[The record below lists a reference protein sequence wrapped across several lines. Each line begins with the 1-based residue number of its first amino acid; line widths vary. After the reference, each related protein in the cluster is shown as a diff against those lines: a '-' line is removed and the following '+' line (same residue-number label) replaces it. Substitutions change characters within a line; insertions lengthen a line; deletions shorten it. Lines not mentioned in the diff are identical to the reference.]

1 MKLLFENWRGYLLSE
16 SYILD
21 EDFFEASIQQL
32 FDKLKDFGDNTWIFF
47 DTETTRFEPVADAQL
62 TEIAAVAAYPNNWQ
76 FEEVEAE
83 KGLFYDKIKLNPET
97 IAGWEASDNPKAKEA
112 LGLTRY
118 GMKGAEY
125 REKYPKG
132 MPDEVD
138 VIKEFLVY
146 VKNQPN
152 PVLVAQNAEFDIN
165 FVETRANFHR
175 TRILE
180 ELRLKELERE
190 ELPTD
195 AIEDEIQH
203 LEDTISVLG
212 VNLRN
217 YPIFDTMML
226 IKLWHNS
233 LIKTLADEGD
243 ERAQTILQA
252 LTMTGKFG
260 DYVSASMQPVS
271 KAYEINTDDWHNA
284 LADVKMMMGMTRAI
298 FTALQESADVDIS
311 KYQGRTAW
319 GLRKKRQGY
328 HRSDK

>member
-1 MKLLFENWRGYLLSE
+1 MLKEA
-16 SYILD
+16 YILD
-21 EDFFEASIQQL
+21 DDFFEASIEQL
-32 FDKLKDFGDNTWIFF
+32 FEKLKDFGDNTWIFF
-47 DTETTRFEPVADAQL
+47 DTETTGFEPEAAQL

-97 IAGWEASDNPKAKEA
+97 LAGFEASDDPKAKYPLE
-112 LGLTRY
+112 LTRY
-118 GMKGAEY
+118 GMPSDEY

-132 MPDEVD
+132 MPNEVD
-138 VIKEFLVY
+138 VIKEFLSY
-146 VKNQPN
+146 VENQPN

-165 FVETRANFHR
+165 FVQTRADFYD
-175 TRILE
+175 L
-180 ELRLKELERE
+180 
-190 ELPTD
+190 D
-195 AIEDEIQH
+195 A
-203 LEDTISVLG
+203 
-212 VNLRN
+212 NLRN

-260 DYVSASMQPVS
+260 DYVTSSMGPVS
-271 KAYEINTDDWHNA
+271 KAYEISTDEWHNA
-284 LADVKMMMGMTRAI
+284 LADVKMMMEMTKVI
-298 FTALQESADVDIS
+298 FMALQEASDVDIS

-319 GLRKKRQGY
+319 GLRKKKHGY
-328 HRSDK
+328 HRSAK

>member
-1 MKLLFENWRGYLLSE
+1 MKLLLENWRKYVLKE
-16 SYILD
+16 AYILD
-21 EDFFEASIQQL
+21 DDFFDASIEQL
-32 FDKLKDFGDNTWIFF
+32 FEKLKDFGDNTWIFF
-47 DTETTRFEPVADAQL
+47 DTETTGFKPETAQL

-76 FEEVEAE
+76 FEEVKAE

-97 IAGWEASDNPKAKEA
+97 LAGFEASDDPEAKYPLE
-112 LGLTRY
+112 LTRY
-118 GMKGAEY
+118 GMPSDEY

-132 MPDEVD
+132 MPNEVD
-138 VIKEFLVY
+138 VIKEFLSY
-146 VKNQPN
+146 VENQPN

-165 FVETRANFHR
+165 FVQTRADFY
-175 TRILE
+175 
-180 ELRLKELERE
+180 
-190 ELPTD
+190 D
-195 AIEDEIQH
+195 
-203 LEDTISVLG
+203 LG
-212 VNLRN
+212 ANLRS

-260 DYVSASMQPVS
+260 DYVTSSMGPVS
-271 KAYEINTDDWHNA
+271 KAYEISTDEWHNA
-284 LADVKMMMGMTRAI
+284 LADVKMMMEMTKVI
-298 FTALQESADVDIS
+298 FMALQEASDVDIS

-319 GLRKKRQGY
+319 GLRKKKQGY

>member
-1 MKLLFENWRGYLLSE
+1 MKLILENWRKYVLKE
-16 SYILD
+16 AYILD
-21 EDFFEASIQQL
+21 DDFFEASIEQL

-47 DTETTRFEPVADAQL
+47 DTETTGFEPKTAQL

-97 IAGWEASDNPKAKEA
+97 VAGFEASDDPEAKYPLE
-112 LGLTRY
+112 LTRY
-118 GMKGAEY
+118 GMPSDEY

-132 MPDEVD
+132 MPNEVD
-138 VIKEFLVY
+138 VIKEFLLY
-146 VKNQPN
+146 VENQPN

-165 FVETRANFHR
+165 FIQTRADFY
-175 TRILE
+175 
-180 ELRLKELERE
+180 
-190 ELPTD
+190 D
-195 AIEDEIQH
+195 
-203 LEDTISVLG
+203 LG
-212 VNLRN
+212 ANLRK

-260 DYVSASMQPVS
+260 DYVTSSMGPVS
-271 KAYEINTDDWHNA
+271 KAYEISTDEWHNA
-284 LADVKMMMGMTRAI
+284 LADVKMMMEMTKVI
-298 FTALQESADVDIS
+298 FMALQEASDVDIS
-311 KYQGRTAW
+311 KYQGRAAW
-319 GLRKKRQGY
+319 GLRKKKRGY

>member
-1 MKLLFENWRGYLLSE
+1 MKLLLENWRKYVLKE
-16 SYILD
+16 AYILD
-21 EDFFEASIQQL
+21 DDFFEASIEQL

-47 DTETTRFEPVADAQL
+47 DTETTGFKPETAQL

-83 KGLFYDKIKLNPET
+83 KGLFYDKIKLTPET
-97 IAGWEASDNPKAKEA
+97 IAGFEASDDPKAKFPLE
-112 LGLTRY
+112 LTRY
-118 GMKGAEY
+118 GMPSDEY
-125 REKYPKG
+125 KEKYPKG

-138 VIKEFLVY
+138 VIKEFLTY
-146 VKNQPN
+146 VEGQPN

-165 FVETRANFHR
+165 FIQTRADFYD
-175 TRILE
+175 LS
-180 ELRLKELERE
+180 
-190 ELPTD
+190 P
-195 AIEDEIQH
+195 
-203 LEDTISVLG
+203 
-212 VNLRN
+212 NLRS

-233 LIKTLADEGD
+233 LIKTLADAGD

-260 DYVSASMQPVS
+260 DYMTSSMGPVS
-271 KAYEINTDDWHNA
+271 KAYEISTDEWHNA
-284 LADVKMMMGMTRAI
+284 LADVKMMMEMTKVI
-298 FTALQESADVDIS
+298 FMALQEASDVDIS

-319 GLRKKRQGY
+319 GLRKKQQGY